1 MKMRFPDYQSDHQT
15 GLFTRYTKIFSK
27 DIPEDFLIHH
37 LVGSF
42 AETVKWRVARNM
54 VPEPDAVANFYM
66 NAVTK

>member
-1 MKMRFPDYQSDHQT
+1 MEYFKQYLT

-42 AETVKWRVARNM
+42 AETVKWWVARNM
-54 VPEPDAVANFYM
+54 VPEPDAVASFYM
-66 NAVTK
+66 NAVMK